1 MNIVQVQD
9 QLKNFSQDQL
19 IREMQSPSGAAP
31 QYLVLSEIM
40 RRQKMQ
46 QDFAN
51 RQSQGAPQS
60 TVAEDAIAAAGVPQG
75 GIADMARALAPQ
87 TDMTQNTGVQ
97 TMYAGGPVKKMA
109 AGDKIVR
116 GGMVLTEQEDGTY
129 RDEQGRVVRSVGE
142 DILSGLAT
150 LRGLPGQFDAAVSGA
165 LRDDAL
171 ARVRETMGENA
182 LSMRAGPDTSYRYP
196 EVPAVD
202 VSAMDRVA
210 MALEGRSGFP
220 TGMPAREEQAIAARN
235 ELLGGL
241 VGRFD
246 QQAMMEP
253 GAGRAGIPTGASS
266 RALPVPGPS
275 FEGVGRNIGAAS
287 ALDMANT
294 AAALTPSPVPPRG
307 AVVPQYEEGTVFD
320 PGTGVPISGGGVQ
333 GEVAGPTTGSFIQD
347 LILSDEAKRQVADI
361 NAKVAATKGEAGRT
375 DRDQQG
381 TAAVPTPEE
390 IEAAQPTAPL
400 ALTTPPGGTGGTGG
414 AGGISGAGGMSSY
427 EQELMDMLGRREKA
441 AEQDKWLAL
450 AQVGLNLMSSTQ
462 PTLGGALGEAGI
474 KGVEAVRGARDQYD
488 KDRLELLG
496 ALEQSRA
503 ARAAAAARA
512 ARGASTGIGGLKTK
526 DYLAALKTSAEVAAD
541 RLKLVT
547 GDMDP
552 YSLIRQ
558 AQENNQL
565 ARASQIQSALDTAI
579 AAQNDY
585 MGAVAYIGGMG
596 ATPVEE
602 DDTLIDL
609 EGGQ

>member
-97 TMYAGGPVKKMA
+97 TMYAGGPVKKMQ
-109 AGDKIVR
+109 R
-116 GGMVLTEQEDGTY
+116 GGAAMTDPAIRAMANRMGMTVEEYL
-129 RDEQGRVVRSVGE
+129 RSVGE
-142 DILSGLAT
+142 EQATRIEEDAARRAMRDRMADMEPVGEGITMPTQTDLDRRFQEDQFAFGASRPLVAPAVENSAFVPPVMEGRILGRDTAAPGLA
-150 LRGLPGQFDAAVSGA
+150 GIAAVADTKPRGG
-165 LRDDAL
+165 RTFTP
-171 ARVRETMGENA
+171 EQ
-182 LSMRAGPDTSYRYP
+182 RAVM
-196 EVPAVD
+196 EAAQPAVAPPMGG
-202 VSAMDRVA
+202 V
-210 MALEGRSGFP
+210 LP
-220 TGMPAREEQAIAARN
+220 PPKPPAGAIA
-235 ELLGGL
+235 
-241 VGRFD
+241 
-246 QQAMMEP
+246 
-253 GAGRAGIPTGASS
+253 
-266 RALPVPGPS
+266 
-275 FEGVGRNIGAAS
+275 
-287 ALDMANT
+287 
-294 AAALTPSPVPPRG
+294 
-307 AVVPQYEEGTVFD
+307 PQYEEGTVFD

-414 AGGISGAGGMSSY
+414 ISGAGAMSSY

-474 KGVEAVRGARDQYD
+474 KGVEAVRSARDQYD
-488 KDRLELLG
+488 KDRLDLLG
-496 ALEQSRA
+496 SLEQSRM

-512 ARGASTGIGGLKTK
+512 AGGARGNGKPINATMIGNIEEQLAGVTEQIARLRPPSEPSFWTGTIEDPDRAAREQLETRAAMLESVLSQAYATHGLPYLPTGI
-526 DYLAALKTSAEVAAD
+526 
-541 RLKLVT
+541 
-547 GDMDP
+547 DP
-552 YSLIRQ
+552 STYANLS
-558 AQENNQL
+558 
-565 ARASQIQSALDTAI
+565 D
-579 AAQNDY
+579 
-585 MGAVAYIGGMG
+585 
-596 ATPVEE
+596 
-602 DDTLIDL
+602 
-609 EGGQ
+609 